1 MAVRKAYQ
9 GIYNVVRFNWHFYV
23 IAFGLVCLLSTIL
36 LIASSDLKFLM
47 ELMLYGLVYTI
58 VASLLITYYVYDV
71 SSLYTL
77 KWLSAA
83 PKPHHI
89 LNINAGFDETSSL
102 LEDKYPEAN
111 LTILDFYDSAIHT
124 EVSIKRARK
133 AYPVHPSTIS
143 ISTQKI
149 PLNDESIDL
158 IVICL
163 AAHEIRDDQERII
176 FFKEISRVVKKN
188 GSIYVIEH
196 LRDLPNFMAYTIG
209 FFHFLSPKVWKNT
222 FYNAN
227 LIIKTQQ
234 KITPFITAYNLQYGN
249 TH

>member
-9 GIYNVVRFNWHFYV
+9 GVYNVVRFNWHFYV
-23 IAFGLVCLLSTIL
+23 IAFVFVCLLSVIL
-36 LIASSDLKFLM
+36 LISSSDLKFLI

-58 VASLLITYYVYDV
+58 VASLLITYYVYDI

-77 KWLSAA
+77 QWLSTA

-102 LEDKYPEAN
+102 LEDKYPESN
-111 LTILDFYDSAIHT
+111 LTILDFYDPAIHT

-143 ISTQKI
+143 ISTLKI
-149 PLNDESIDL
+149 PLHDESIDL

-176 FFKEISRVVKKN
+176 FFKEISRIVKKN

-209 FFHFLSPKVWKNT
+209 FFHFLSPKVWKST
-222 FYNAN
+222 FHNAN

-234 KITPFITAYNLQYGN
+234 KITPFITAYNLKYGN